1 MSAVHPA
8 AARKSDDPRGIQDR
22 VKQEQRNMWAFLS
35 LFMGVCAWVPLLIL
49 LAAPLSLGFAVIAF
63 ATSRRQH
70 HTRGVAAAGYGV
82 FLTLFAI
89 VLHSSFALFASAIG
103 WGGKWLG
110 L

>member
-1 MSAVHPA
+1 MTAIRPA
-8 AARKSDDPRGIQDR
+8 HARRSDDPRGIQDR

-49 LAAPLSLGFAVIAF
+49 LAAPLSLGFAVLAF
-63 ATSRRQH
+63 VTARRQNH
-70 HTRGVAAAGYGV
+70 SRGIAAAGYGV

-103 WGGKWLG
+103 WGGRWLG
-110 L
+110 I